1 VGFQYAAVPPQ
12 AETSEEWQEE
22 EERNYSSLGFR
33 PLKDPDEG
41 AQRGEE
47 DGPEENAYPA
57 LGYRPVVGESTSGS
71 SQKQGLK
78 STAKWAGFVRGG
90 NLEEQ
95 AEPARP
101 LQRLGANLAPSSDAG
116 LGFVSD
122 VEMEE
127 EGPVNGHAYPAE
139 EDAHLLEDEA
149 EGMQGLGY
157 ELLPLE
163 REKGQATEEALVED
177 SAKDLEASVRRVPPL
192 FSESDPL
199 EEEDASDSGT
209 ERLLDTNSGL
219 EYSPLA
225 PARDVEQDRNGS
237 GFVSKDQDMQADG
250 PLYERAYG
258 SVVLG
263 APNEDNDGAEVSG
276 QQAVSLADRKNGPAD
291 NVGGA
296 SSSLSEEKL
305 DTLGY
310 WQALQLKKKDEPRV
324 SNRTAG
330 SAPHVSVLGR
340 MVGGKKGVKRT
351 AGKEITPEEREALR
365 PLEPLQH
372 VSLTPPRESAVQV
385 GGAGKRPAILL
396 SRAKKRR
403 LRRSVKLA
411 VTSRTAVRGGKKRSE
426 TVLEDLMAGYS
437 EEEEEEIEGV
447 RNDGHLVIG
456 GMRVYTEDLPQQGGW
471 KGRGLRRRAARG
483 EEQEEGGEWVEAG
496 EKVGRGGRRCKA
508 HSAEVPVFSRRRGKH
523 SREEVAV
530 S

>member
-33 PLKDPDEG
+33 PLKDADEG
-41 AQRGEE
+41 APRGE
-47 DGPEENAYPA
+47 DNGAEENAYAA
-57 LGYRPVVGESTSGS
+57 LGYRPVVREPTSGS
-71 SQKQGLK
+71 VQNKGPK

-101 LQRLGANLAPSSDAG
+101 LQQLGADLAPSSGAV

-122 VEMEE
+122 IEMEE
-127 EGPVNGHAYPAE
+127 EGPMNDHAYPAE

-157 ELLPLE
+157 EPLPLE
-163 REKGQATEEALVED
+163 REQGQSAEQALVDD
-177 SAKDLEASVRRVPPL
+177 SAKASERRVPPL
-192 FSESDPL
+192 FSELSHPL
-199 EEEDASDSGT
+199 EEGDASDSGT

-225 PARDVEQDRNGS
+225 PAQSVEQDQDGS
-237 GFVSKDQDMQADG
+237 GIASEDQVMQADG
-250 PLYERAYG
+250 PLYERYG

-263 APNEDNDGAEVSG
+263 APNEDSDGAEGPG
-276 QQAVSLADRKNGPAD
+276 QQALSLADRKNEPAGD
-291 NVGGA
+291 VAGA

-305 DTLGY
+305 DTFGY
-310 WQALQLKKKDEPRV
+310 WQALQSKRKDEPRV
-324 SNRTAG
+324 SNGTAG
-330 SAPHVSVLGR
+330 RAPHVSILGR
-340 MVGGKKGVKRT
+340 MVGARKGVKRT
-351 AGKEITPEEREALR
+351 AGKGLTREEREALR

-372 VSLTPPRESAVQV
+372 VSLAPPRGSAGQV
-385 GGAGKRPAILL
+385 GGAGKRPAIPL

-403 LRRSVKLA
+403 LRRRVKLA
-411 VTSRTAVRGGKKRSE
+411 VTSRPAMRGGNRRRE

-437 EEEEEEIEGV
+437 EEEEEEMEGLQNE
-447 RNDGHLVIG
+447 RHLVIG
-456 GMRVYTEDLPQQGGW
+456 GMRVYTEDLPQQGWW

-483 EEQEEGGEWVEAG
+483 EVQEEDGEWVEAG
-496 EKVGRGGRRCKA
+496 EEKRGRRGKA
-508 HSAEVPVFSRRRGKH
+508 QSAEVPVFSRRGGEALKERGAL
-523 SREEVAV
+523 S
-530 S
+530 